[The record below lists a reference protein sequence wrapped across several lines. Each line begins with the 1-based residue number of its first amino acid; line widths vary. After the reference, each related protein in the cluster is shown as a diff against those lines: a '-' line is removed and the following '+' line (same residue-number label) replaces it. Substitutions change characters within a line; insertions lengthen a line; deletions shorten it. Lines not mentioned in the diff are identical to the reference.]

1 MNFKNSNA
9 NDTHGQKL
17 DLSNKCDLKR
27 SHKHIA
33 LSVRVL
39 ITHGET
45 FKKLTKNKSRIS
57 ASIWDMNVSCWM
69 VIIQYQTTIAIFST

>member
-1 MNFKNSNA
+1 MNFKNSKT

-39 ITHGET
+39 ITHGE
-45 FKKLTKNKSRIS
+45 KHLKSLQKT
-57 ASIWDMNVSCWM
+57 NPEFQL
-69 VIIQYQTTIAIFST
+69 QYGI

>member
-1 MNFKNSNA
+1 MNFKNSKA

-45 FKKLTKNKSRIS
+45 FKKLTITNPEFQL
-57 ASIWDMNVSCWM
+57 
-69 VIIQYQTTIAIFST
+69 QYGI